1 MHLYRRTYQLSK
13 VSKGA
18 YLGKVYSDSG
28 YRFLMKDGVRMGG
41 SGFQFHLDVTFII
54 AKVK

>member
-18 YLGKVYSDSG
+18 YLGKVYSNRG
-28 YRFLMKDGVRMGG
+28 YRFLRKDGVRMGG
-41 SGFQFHLDVTFII
+41 TGLQFHLDVTFTI

>member
-18 YLGKVYSDSG
+18 YLGKVYSNRG
-28 YRFLMKDGVRMGG
+28 YRFLMKDGVRMGVP
-41 SGFQFHLDVTFII
+41 GFQFHLDITFTI